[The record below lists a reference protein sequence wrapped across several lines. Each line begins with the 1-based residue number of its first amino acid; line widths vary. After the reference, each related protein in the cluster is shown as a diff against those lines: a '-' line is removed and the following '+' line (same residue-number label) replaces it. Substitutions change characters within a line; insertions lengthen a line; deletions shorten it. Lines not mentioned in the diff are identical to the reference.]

1 MKTKILLI
9 LILNVLL
16 ISSCNNIRE
25 KTAEELLENPAM
37 EDEIYSVILNDSVR
51 FSKFMDQMTM
61 NERSKIVL
69 SKNSS
74 LVKMMCMSEKMDS
87 LMSTDKQVMEN
98 VSNRFIKRME
108 ADSFLCDHTCT
119 RIMQN
124 ENLKKYFIEHG
135 LGK

>member
-16 ISSCNNIRE
+16 ISSCNSVKE

-37 EDEIYSVILNDSVR
+37 EDKIYSLILNDSIR
-51 FSKFMDQMTM
+51 FSKFMNQMTM
-61 NERSKIVL
+61 NERSKIIL
-69 SKNSS
+69 FKNSE

-87 LMSTDKQVMEN
+87 LMSNDKQVMEN

-119 RIMQN
+119 RILQN
-124 ENLKKYFIEHG
+124 ENLKKYFKAHG